1 MSERLDRQDNSGS
14 EAPSGQNRREFHGMR
29 YQLADEGAQLSFTL
43 QKGNP
48 VFQAIVD
55 LEAGR
60 EIGAG
65 LTPELIEQAK
75 GTAEYEL
82 LVESI
87 EKMSVGFILFDPDDR
102 LVLTNGRYRELY
114 SHIAHLLEPGAYYDD
129 ISSAVTQF
137 VEGVDHAVRT
147 DGWIRGGAAD
157 DSDNYQVRLQ
167 SGQWLE
173 AQDAR
178 TESGGR
184 IGIRTDITARKEI
197 EHGQA
202 MESRRV
208 RAMLDELADVAR
220 EFRRVVTLL
229 DGHAQALLGQIGDT
243 GSDAVPAAA
252 GTVGCIQRMQKLSSR
267 LTTLT
272 GAEHTD
278 LEPISLNTII
288 RNVEPMLVLAIG
300 DRINIKTR
308 ADNPVWDTRL
318 DEGQAEDAI
327 LHIASRARD
336 AMPAG
341 GTLVIETVNINLLQ
355 PQMSLSGTEHAG
367 PHVVATLN
375 FSGASG
381 GEEDADFLLASAS
394 DLASEATEVDDEA
407 MAPVRQLME
416 DCGGFLRV
424 TSDGESGVAVELYL
438 PAHFS
443 SN

>member
-1 MSERLDRQDNSGS
+1 MHPTD
-14 EAPSGQNRREFHGMR
+14 AKAF
-29 YQLADEGAQLSFTL
+29 
-43 QKGNP
+43 
-48 VFQAIVD
+48 
-55 LEAGR
+55 
-60 EIGAG
+60 
-65 LTPELIEQAK
+65 EQAH
-75 GTAEYEL
+75 
-82 LVESI
+82 S
-87 EKMSVGFILFDPDDR
+87 
-102 LVLTNGRYRELY
+102 
-114 SHIAHLLEPGAYYDD
+114 
-129 ISSAVTQF
+129 
-137 VEGVDHAVRT
+137 DHR
-147 DGWIRGGAAD
+147 
-157 DSDNYQVRLQ
+157 
-167 SGQWLE
+167 
-173 AQDAR
+173 
-178 TESGGR
+178 
-184 IGIRTDITARKEI
+184 
-197 EHGQA
+197 
-202 MESRRV
+202 
-208 RAMLDELADVAR
+208 
-220 EFRRVVTLL
+220 
-229 DGHAQALLGQIGDT
+229 
-243 GSDAVPAAA
+243 
-252 GTVGCIQRMQKLSSR
+252 
-267 LTTLT
+267 
-272 GAEHTD
+272 AEHTE